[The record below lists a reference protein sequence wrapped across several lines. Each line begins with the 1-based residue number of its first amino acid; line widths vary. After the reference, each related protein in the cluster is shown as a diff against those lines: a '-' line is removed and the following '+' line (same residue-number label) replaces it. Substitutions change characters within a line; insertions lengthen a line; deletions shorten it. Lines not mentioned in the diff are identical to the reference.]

1 MELNTQQL
9 SEIKQELQK
18 FSSVS
23 ILKSYKLIT
32 QIYKSDIET
41 QALIDSQITKSIVRI
56 GQKKYTEDDEEKYA
70 KAIKICRK
78 LVKQWKQLILTND
91 QAATDEIK
99 KNDHLK
105 DVQRNIQKQKQ
116 IQKDDDAIIKKKVK
130 QEPEKKEIKPIQH
143 KNGNQINAK
152 LQNNNSQN
160 GIGEPVDDDKRKKA
174 IEGLKKYFLSSTD
187 NENVEWSKTIE
198 QTIYDLYKQSVQNY
212 MDKVKSVV
220 KLIDRNAE
228 FRQRLL
234 NGEYDLVSEIKKL
247 K

>member
-1 MELNTQQL
+1 MELNAQQL
-9 SEIKQELQK
+9 SEIKQELKK
-18 FSSVS
+18 FSQMHIS
-23 ILKSYKLIT
+23 KSYKLIT

-41 QALIDSQITKSIVRI
+41 QALIDSQVTKSMVRI
-56 GQKKYTEDDEEKYA
+56 GQKKYTEDDEEKYT

-91 QAATDEIK
+91 QAATDDIK
-99 KNDHLK
+99 KDEHLK
-105 DVQRNIQKQKQ
+105 NVQKNIQKQKQ
-116 IQKDDDAIIKKKVK
+116 VKPEEPIIQKKVK
-130 QEPEKKEIKPIQH
+130 QEQEKKDIKPIQQ
-143 KNGNQINAK
+143 KNGNSLNTKI
-152 LQNNNSQN
+152 QNNDSQN

-174 IEGLKKYFLSSTD
+174 IEGLKKYFLQQTD
-187 NENVEWSKTIE
+187 NEYAEWSKKIE

-228 FRQRLL
+228 FRNRLL